1 MAFNSNYPDK
11 NSNDFQDLFCFFF
24 VFVFLFF
31 CVIAFIVLQV
41 NEYLIQKLYF
51 RNKDYELSLL
61 SIEDK

>member
-11 NSNDFQDLFCFFF
+11 NSNDFQDLFFFF
-24 VFVFLFF
+24 FLFLFF

>member
-11 NSNDFQDLFCFFF
+11 NSNDFQDLFCFFIL
-24 VFVFLFF
+24 FLFF

>member
-11 NSNDFQDLFCFFF
+11 NSNDFQDFFWFFF
-24 VFVFLFF
+24 WFF

-41 NEYLIQKLYF
+41 NEYLIRKLCF

-61 SIEDK
+61 SI

>member
-1 MAFNSNYPDK
+1 MTFRIFFS
-11 NSNDFQDLFCFFF
+11 FFFCFC
-24 VFVFLFF
+24 FF

>member
-11 NSNDFQDLFCFFF
+11 NSNDFEDLFCFFF
-24 VFVFLFF
+24 LFLFF

>member
-24 VFVFLFF
+24 LFLFF
-31 CVIAFIVLQV
+31 FVIAFIVLQV

>member
-11 NSNDFQDLFCFFF
+11 NSNDFQDLLLFFL
-24 VFVFLFF
+24 FLFF